1 MKFSNLALG
10 AASVASVLAAPV
22 DGSAKTK
29 RAGKFTFTGVN
40 ESGGEFGQ
48 ANLPGQLGKDYTWP
62 NKTAID
68 TLRAAGLN
76 TFRIGTMMERIIPDK
91 LTGTINETY
100 FSGLEDVKSHQTDNL
115 RGSYAVIDPHNYGRY
130 YGNIITSSAD
140 FGAWWKTVAAR
151 FKDNEKVIFD
161 TNNEYHDMDNTLV
174 HDLNQAAITN
184 IRAAGATTQNI
195 WIEGNSYSGAWHW
208 IESGSGDALKN
219 LTDPSDATGKKLFY
233 EMHQYLDTDGSGT
246 NEACVSTTIAAERL
260 AVATKWLKDN
270 NKQGVLGE
278 IGAGANDQCVTAV
291 KGAIQHLSDNSDAW
305 KGALWWAAG
314 PWWADYMYSM
324 EPTTGKA
331 FVTYLP
337 VLKTFA

>member
-100 FSGLEDVKSHQTDNL
+100 FSGLEDTQSQQTDNY

-246 NEACVSTTIAAERL
+246 NEACVSTTIGAERL

-291 KGAIQHLSDNSDAW
+291 KGAIQHLSDNSDVW

>member
-62 NKTAID
+62 KKTAID

-100 FSGLEDVKSHQTDNL
+100 FSGLEDLVKDVTSK
-115 RGSYAVIDPHNYGRY
+115 GSYAVIDPHNYGRY

-246 NEACVSTTIAAERL
+246 NEACVSTTIGAERL

-291 KGAIQHLSDNSDAW
+291 KGAIQHLSDNSDVW
-305 KGALWWAAG
+305 KGALCKF
-314 PWWADYMYSM
+314 
-324 EPTTGKA
+324 PT
-331 FVTYLP
+331 F
-337 VLKTFA
+337 

>member
-1 MKFSNLALG
+1 MKFTNLALG
-10 AASVASVLAAPV
+10 AVSVASVLAAPV
-22 DGSAKTK
+22 DSAAKEK
-29 RAGKFTFTGVN
+29 RAGKFLFTGVN

-48 ANLPGQLGKDYTWP
+48 NTLPGQLGKEYTWP
-62 NKTAID
+62 NKSAID

-100 FSGLEDVKSHQTDNL
+100 FSGLEDVRCRETDQY

-130 YGNIITSSAD
+130 YGNIITSAAD

-174 HDLNQAAITN
+174 RDLNQAAIDN
-184 IRAAGATTQNI
+184 IRAAGATKQQI

-208 IESGSGDALKN
+208 IESGSGDALKD
-219 LTDPSDATGKKLFY
+219 LKDPADSTGKLLFY

-246 NEACVSTTIAAERL
+246 NEACVSSTIGAERL

-270 NKQGVLGE
+270 KKQGVLGE
-278 IGAGANDQCVTAV
+278 IGAGSNEQCITAV
-291 KGAIQHLSDNSDAW
+291 KGALQHLSDNSDVW

-331 FVTYLP
+331 YQTYLP
-337 VLKTFA
+337 VLKSFV

>member
-1 MKFSNLALG
+1 MKFSNIALG
-10 AASVASVLAAPV
+10 AASVASVLAAPI
-22 DGSAKTK
+22 DGAKEK
-29 RAGKFTFTGVN
+29 RAGKFLFTGVN

-48 ANLPGQLGKDYTWP
+48 GTLPGQLGKEYTWP

-68 TLRAAGLN
+68 TLRAQGLN

-100 FSGLEDVKSHQTDNL
+100 FSGLED
-115 RGSYAVIDPHNYGRY
+115 GSYAVIDPHNYGRY

-151 FKDNEKVIFD
+151 FKDNDKVIFD

-184 IRAAGATTQNI
+184 IRAAGATKQNI
-195 WIEGNSYSGAWHW
+195 FIEGNSYSGAWHW

-219 LTDPSDATGKKLFY
+219 LTDPSDSTGKLLFY

-246 NEACVSTTIAAERL
+246 NEACVSSTIGAERL

-278 IGAGANDQCVTAV
+278 IGAGVNTQCETAV
-291 KGAIQHLSDNSDAW
+291 KGALQHLADNSEQW
-305 KGALWWAAG
+305 RGVSVLWWAAG

-331 FVTYLP
+331 YGTYLP
-337 VLKTFA
+337 ILKSFI

>member
-62 NKTAID
+62 NKTAMD

-76 TFRIGTMMERIIPDK
+76 TFRIGTMMERIIPDQ

-100 FSGLEDVKSHQTDNL
+100 FSGLEGLVKDVTSK
-115 RGSYAVIDPHNYGRY
+115 GSYAVIDPHNYGRY

-246 NEACVSTTIAAERL
+246 NEACVSTTIGAERL

-291 KGAIQHLSDNSDAW
+291 KGAIQHLSDNSDVW

>member
-10 AASVASVLAAPV
+10 AVSVASVLAAPV

-100 FSGLEDVKSHQTDNL
+100 FSGLEDLVKDVTSK
-115 RGSYAVIDPHNYGRY
+115 GSYAVIDPHNYGRY

-246 NEACVSTTIAAERL
+246 NEACVSTTIGAERL

-291 KGAIQHLSDNSDAW
+291 KGAIQHLSDNSDVW